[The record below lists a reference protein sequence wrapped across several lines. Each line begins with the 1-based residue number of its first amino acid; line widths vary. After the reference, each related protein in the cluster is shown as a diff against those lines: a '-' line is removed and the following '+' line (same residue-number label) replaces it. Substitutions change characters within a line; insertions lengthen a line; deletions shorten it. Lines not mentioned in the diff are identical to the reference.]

1 MFPKLLLE
9 RRKVQCLLQ
18 FPACLG
24 KGQQVEETDNDL
36 VCLAVPL
43 VDNALNLYCHNLGV
57 LAVGGALMSSHH
69 RLNLCCFSHSLPDDI
84 CIAVHKAHNAVV
96 ILGVL
101 VAHTSAL
108 YHSELI
114 KAKLYGLHSLSVD
127 GGRED

>member
-57 LAVGGALMSSHH
+57 LAVGGADVLPPLVKLM
-69 RLNLCCFSHSLPDDI
+69 L
-84 CIAVHKAHNAVV
+84 
-96 ILGVL
+96 LGVL
-101 VAHTSAL
+101 VADTSAL
-108 YHSELI
+108 HHSELI
-114 KAKLYGLHSLSVD
+114 KAKFHSLNSLPID
-127 GGRED
+127 SGRED

>member
-1 MFPKLLLE
+1 MFPKLFLE
-9 RRKVQCLLQ
+9 RRKVQRLLQ

-57 LAVGGALMSSHH
+57 LAVGGADVL
-69 RLNLCCFSHSLPDDI
+69 RPWLNLCCFHSLSDDV
-84 CIAVHKAHNAVV
+84 CVAVHKAHDAVV

-101 VAHTSAL
+101 VADTSAL
-108 YHSELI
+108 HHSELV
-114 KAKLYGLHSLSVD
+114 KAKFYSLHSLPIDS
-127 GGRED
+127 GRED

>member
-57 LAVGGALMSSHH
+57 LAVEGADVLPPW
-69 RLNLCCFSHSLPDDI
+69 LNLCCFHSLSDDV
-84 CIAVHKAHNAVV
+84 CVAVHKAHDAVV

-101 VAHTSAL
+101 IAYTSAL
-108 YHSELI
+108 CYTELLEV
-114 KAKLYGLHSLSVD
+114 KLYRLYSLPIDS
-127 GGRED
+127 GRED